1 MINDDYSDLN
11 LNLDRLLTLE
21 QYKTKKIQQVSQMSF
36 TLRERLFSDSQYMN
50 AIAGVYDTTPHPEK
64 QGLNK
69 NNAIAT
75 VAAFR
80 NEFYRLQQEINSAIT
95 KEEIDNIIDN
105 NRFPNDIVVGS

>member
-50 AIAGVYDTTPHPEK
+50 AIAGV
-64 QGLNK
+64 
-69 NNAIAT
+69 
-75 VAAFR
+75 
-80 NEFYRLQQEINSAIT
+80 
-95 KEEIDNIIDN
+95 
-105 NRFPNDIVVGS
+105 